1 MFIHDILKTF
11 FSKVL
16 ILLINFAILMLTT
29 NYFGLEGRGIIS
41 IVMADLAIIVIFNNI
56 LGGNSVVYFMPK
68 TGLSKLILPAYLWIL
83 LSSAIM
89 AAVFTVF
96 HASQS
101 YFVLLPLTLITS
113 FLALN
118 LLAFIGKEKIHLYNI
133 YSLLAPLLLLI
144 FNLGFIFLLGIKSVN
159 AYFLCYFVS
168 QFIVFII
175 SLYLIKPYLN
185 RQEIGMR
192 KDLIAQTF
200 KYGWKNELSYLIQ
213 FFNYRLSYFFILYF
227 QDIKSVGLFSVAIVV
242 SESIWLMVK
251 SITTVQYSKI
261 VNLNNKRQS
270 IELTKKSVKI
280 SLYSTLFMLLVLAL
294 IPSVFFGFVF
304 GKDFSTIKQLLFL
317 LMPGILSMAVSNVYG
332 HYFAAVNQMS
342 VLILKSSVGLV
353 FTVVLSVILIPVWGV
368 TGACIVTSV
377 SHLSSSLYLWVAFY
391 KTIKLDADTEI
402 TGNTGSGLFELPV

>member
-1 MFIHDILKTF
+1 MFLQNILKTF
-11 FSKVL
+11 LSKVL

-41 IVMADLAIIVIFNNI
+41 IVMANISIITIFNNI
-56 LGGNSVVYFMPK
+56 LSGSSIVYFMPK
-68 TGLSKLILPAYLWIL
+68 VGLSKLILPAYLWIL
-83 LSSAIM
+83 FSSAVVS
-89 AAVFTVF
+89 AVFTVF
-96 HASQS
+96 HTGQS
-101 YFVLLPLTLITS
+101 YFVLLPLALITS

-118 LLAFIGKEKIHLYNI
+118 LLTFIGKEKIQLFNI
-133 YSLLAPLLLLI
+133 YSLLAPLLLLV
-144 FNLGFIFLLGIKSVN
+144 FNLGFIFLLEIKSVN

-168 QFIVFII
+168 QFIVFLI

-185 RQEIGMR
+185 RQEIGLR
-192 KDLIAQTF
+192 KDLISQTF

-213 FFNYRLSYFFILYF
+213 FLNYRLSYFFILYF
-227 QDIKSVGLFSVAIVV
+227 QDIKAVGLFSVAIVV

-261 VNLNNKRQS
+261 VNLNNKSQS

-280 SLYSTLFMLLVLAL
+280 SLYSTLIMLIVLAL

-304 GKDFSTIKQLLFL
+304 GKDFSTIKYMLFL

-332 HYFAAVNQMS
+332 HYFAASNQMS
-342 VLILKSSVGLV
+342 VLIIKSTIGLV
-353 FTVVLSVILIPVWGV
+353 FTVVLSVILIPLWGL

-377 SHLSSSLYLWVAFY
+377 SHLSSSFYLLVAFY
-391 KTIKLDADTEI
+391 KHRYE
-402 TGNTGSGLFELPV
+402 

>member
-83 LSSAIM
+83 LSSAII

-96 HASQS
+96 HTSQS

-192 KDLIAQTF
+192 KDLIIQTF

-261 VNLNNKRQS
+261 VNLNNKKQS

-304 GKDFSTIKQLLFL
+304 GKDFSTIKQLLLL

-342 VLILKSSVGLV
+342 VLILKSSIGLV
-353 FTVVLSVILIPVWGV
+353 FTVVLSVILIPIWGLM
-368 TGACIVTSV
+368 GACIVTSV
-377 SHLSSSLYLWVAFY
+377 SHISSSLYLWIAFY
-391 KTIKLDADTEI
+391 KTNKISTDTEI
-402 TGNTGSGLFELPV
+402 TGNTGSDLFELPV